1 MRQHFIAQL
10 KQILSKNLS
19 FTLTYKYMKINT
31 SPGHFLIKK
40 SDFKDLFNIMKVCL
54 FLLFAFTFQMMA
66 TNTNAQ
72 SAVIEFK
79 SNKTSVREFIN
90 EIEKQTDY
98 LVVYSNREVDTSRE
112 VNLKNRTA
120 KVSEYLTQ
128 VFGNTDISYDFENNY
143 IVLSKRAAEN
153 KIAETVSAARA
164 QQQGKTVT
172 GTVVDANG
180 EPVIGA
186 TIVVQGDAT
195 KGTVTDIDGNY
206 TLPNV
211 PDGATLDISYVG
223 MKPQSIP
230 LSGRTSINVTLVEDT
245 ELLDEVVVV
254 GYGVQR
260 KVNVIGSIAS
270 VDSKK
275 LESRPAASVSN
286 MLTGH
291 MSGVTITQGSG
302 RPGSDGG
309 TIRVRG
315 VGSFG
320 AAPTP
325 LVLID
330 GIPGALND
338 INPADIEN
346 ISVLKDASSA
356 AIYGSRAANGVILV
370 QTKQGKEGKV
380 SVMYNGSFGW
390 NQATELPELLPS
402 HEYAKYYNLATGSE
416 SYSEADIAAM
426 RDGTNPDVFA
436 NEMYLQDVIGGKGFQ
451 TKHEASVTGGSE
463 RAQFMLSFGYLNQKG
478 LLEKNVYDRYNAR
491 VNLTTKLADKLTLKT
506 FLSGIVSNR
515 NEPAVPGGFDGPGG
529 MNSIIQQ
536 ALRFPGLWPTK
547 MSDGSYGVGPKLLG
561 NPRAWMES
569 ASFFAGGTKKI
580 SSLVE
585 LGWQPIEGLNLRTIG
600 GYNYTN
606 DHQKTYYST
615 LEMHGGRTMGP
626 SELTEGMGNN
636 QYRTFQ
642 FIADYGK
649 EIKKHDFNILAG
661 YTWED
666 ESNRGISGLRNNFPS
681 NDLPYLS
688 AGAAEGQQSWGA
700 GHDWAIQSFIGRL
713 TYNFDERY
721 LFETTMR
728 YDGSSRFPAHNR
740 FGFFPSV
747 AVGWRISEEP
757 FFRQNSNLAFI
768 NNLKLKASTGS
779 LGNNNIIDDNGYQIY
794 YPYQQVYELNVN
806 RSYIFGGQPHSGAA
820 VTTYKDPAL
829 TWEKTSTT
837 DVGFE
842 SNFWNNKLTF
852 NAAYFYRK
860 TTDILYKPS
869 ASYSSIFGLNLTAVN
884 TGSLKNTGWEFE
896 IGHNNRIGDFN
907 YNLSGNFTIINNEV
921 ISLGIGNVEQLNGLV
936 GNGTNLFIG
945 YPMQMYYGY
954 KTDGVF
960 LNEQEIA
967 EWPDQKAIAS
977 GAKAGDLRYVDIN
990 GDDIVDEKDK
1000 VYLGSRIPK
1009 YTFGL
1014 NLGAEYKGF
1023 DFSTLLQGVAGVK
1036 GLLNN
1041 YAGFAFF
1048 QEGNL
1053 QRWQAEGSW
1062 TMNQTERYPIY
1073 PRLETMSNAG
1083 TASTITSDFWVLNA
1097 SYLKV
1102 RNIQLGYTLPKS
1114 VTTPWGIS
1122 NLRVYFSADNA
1133 LSFNYF
1139 RKGWDPEIN
1148 TSGSYHPILATYT
1161 FGLNLN
1167 F

>member
-1 MRQHFIAQL
+1 MNVQIRQRSISCMLLLLLSIGQIMAQL
-10 KQILSKNLS
+10 SISASNTEIKNVLRQIEEKSDYTFFYSDNFLDLNQKV
-19 FTLTYKYMKINT
+19 TINT
-31 SPGHFLIKK
+31 RNETIENTLNT
-40 SDFKDLFNIMKVCL
+40 LFR
-54 FLLFAFTFQMMA
+54 
-66 TNTNAQ
+66 NTNIAYRINNTQ
-72 SAVIEFK
+72 IALSER
-79 SNKTSVREFIN
+79 TVR
-90 EIEKQTDY
+90 QAPGVT
-98 LVVYSNREVDTSRE
+98 
-112 VNLKNRTA
+112 
-120 KVSEYLTQ
+120 
-128 VFGNTDISYDFENNY
+128 G
-143 IVLSKRAAEN
+143 
-153 KIAETVSAARA
+153 
-164 QQQGKTVT
+164 QQQAKKTIS
-172 GTVVDANG
+172 GTITDNNG
-180 EPVIGA
+180 ETVIGA
-186 TIVVQGDAT
+186 TIVEKSNPT
-195 KGTVTDIDGNY
+195 NGTITDIDGNFS
-206 TLPNV
+206 LSVAPN
-211 PDGATLDISYVG
+211 AELEISYVG
-223 MKPQSIP
+223 FQPQTISI
-230 LSGRTSINVTLVEDT
+230 SGRNTVNVILKEDVQT
-245 ELLDEVVVV
+245 LDEVVVV
-254 GYGVQR
+254 GYGVQK

-275 LESRPAASVSN
+275 LESRPAPSVSN
-286 MLTGH
+286 MLTGQ
-291 MSGVTITQGSG
+291 MSGVTIIQGSG
-302 RPGSDGG
+302 SPGNDGG

-370 QTKQGKEGKV
+370 QTKQGKEGKI
-380 SVMYNGSFGW
+380 SVAYNGSFGW
-390 NQATELPELLPS
+390 SKATELPELLPS
-402 HEYAKYYNLATGSE
+402 YEYAKYYNLATESQ
-416 SYSEADIAAM
+416 SYSDADIATI
-426 RDGTNPDVFA
+426 RDGTKPDIFA
-436 NEMYLQDVIGGKGFQ
+436 NEMYLQDIIGGKGYQ
-451 TKHEASVTGGSE
+451 TKHETSITGGSDK
-463 RAQFMLSFGYLNQKG
+463 AQYMLSFGYLNQKG

-491 VNLTTKLADKLTLKT
+491 VNLSTKLADNLTLKAY
-506 FLSGIVSNR
+506 LNGIATDR
-515 NEPAVPGGFDGPGG
+515 NEPTVPGGFDGPGQ
-529 MNSIIQQ
+529 MNSIIGQ

-569 ASFFAGGTKKI
+569 SSFYTHDTKKF

-585 LGWQPIEGLNLRTIG
+585 LGWQPLENLKLRAIG
-600 GYNYTN
+600 GYNYAN
-606 DHQKTYYST
+606 VHEKTFRST
-615 LEMHGGRTMGP
+615 LEMHGGRVMGP
-626 SELTEGMGNN
+626 SELTEGMGNT
-636 QYRTFQ
+636 QYKTFQ

-649 EIKKHDFNILAG
+649 GIKKHDFNILAG

-666 ESNRGISGLRNNFPS
+666 ESYRDVNGLRNNFPS
-681 NDLPYLS
+681 NLLPYLT
-688 AGAAEGQQSWGA
+688 AGATDGQQSWGA
-700 GHDWAIQSFIGRL
+700 GNDWAMMSLIGRL
-713 TYNFDERY
+713 TYNYDQRY

-728 YDGSSRFPAHNR
+728 YDGSSRFPSHNR

-747 AVGWRISEEP
+747 AVGWRISEES
-757 FFRQNSNLAFI
+757 FFKQNGNLNFI
-768 NNLKLKASTGS
+768 NNLKIKASTGS

-794 YPYQQVYELNVN
+794 YPYQQVYELNSN

-837 DVGFE
+837 DIGFE

-869 ASYSSIFGLNLTAVN
+869 ASYSSIFGLELTATN

-896 IGHNNRIGDFN
+896 IGHNHRIGDFS
-907 YNLSGNFTIINNEV
+907 YNLSGNFSIINNKV

-967 EWPDQKAIAS
+967 EWHDQSKIAS
-977 GAKAGDLRYVDIN
+977 GAKPGDLRYVDVS
-990 GDDIVDEKDK
+990 GDNVVDEKDK

-1014 NLGAEYKGF
+1014 NVGADYKGF
-1023 DFSTLLQGVAGVK
+1023 DFSALLQGVAGVK
-1036 GLLNN
+1036 GLLDN

-1053 QRWQAEGSW
+1053 QRWQADGSW
-1062 TMNQTERYPIY
+1062 TMNQNERYPIY

-1097 SYLKV
+1097 TYLKV
-1102 RNIQLGYTLPKS
+1102 RNIQLGYMLPRTLIN
-1114 VTTPWGIS
+1114 PWGLS
-1122 NLRVYFSADNA
+1122 NLRVYFSADNPF
-1133 LSFNYF
+1133 SFSHF

-1148 TSGSYHPILATYT
+1148 TSGTYHPILTTYT
-1161 FGLNLN
+1161 FGLNLK

>member
-1 MRQHFIAQL
+1 MNVQIRQRSISCMLLLLLSIGQIMAQL
-10 KQILSKNLS
+10 SISASNTEIKNVLRQIEEKSDYTFFYSDNFLDLNQKV
-19 FTLTYKYMKINT
+19 TINT
-31 SPGHFLIKK
+31 RNETIENTLNT
-40 SDFKDLFNIMKVCL
+40 LFR
-54 FLLFAFTFQMMA
+54 
-66 TNTNAQ
+66 NTNIAYRINNTQ
-72 SAVIEFK
+72 IALSER
-79 SNKTSVREFIN
+79 TVR
-90 EIEKQTDY
+90 QAPGVT
-98 LVVYSNREVDTSRE
+98 
-112 VNLKNRTA
+112 
-120 KVSEYLTQ
+120 
-128 VFGNTDISYDFENNY
+128 G
-143 IVLSKRAAEN
+143 
-153 KIAETVSAARA
+153 
-164 QQQGKTVT
+164 QQQAKKTIS
-172 GTVVDANG
+172 GTITDNNG
-180 EPVIGA
+180 ETVIGA
-186 TIVVQGDAT
+186 TIVEKSNPT
-195 KGTVTDIDGNY
+195 NGTITDIDGNFS
-206 TLPNV
+206 LSVAPN
-211 PDGATLDISYVG
+211 AELEISYVG
-223 MKPQSIP
+223 FQPQTISI
-230 LSGRTSINVTLVEDT
+230 SGRNTVNVILKEDVQT
-245 ELLDEVVVV
+245 LDEVVVV
-254 GYGVQR
+254 GYGVQK

-275 LESRPAASVSN
+275 LESRPAPSVSN
-286 MLTGH
+286 MLTGQ
-291 MSGVTITQGSG
+291 MSGVTIIQGSG
-302 RPGSDGG
+302 SPGNDGG

-370 QTKQGKEGKV
+370 QTKQGKEGKI
-380 SVMYNGSFGW
+380 SVAYNGSFGW
-390 NQATELPELLPS
+390 SKATELPELLPS
-402 HEYAKYYNLATGSE
+402 YEYAKYYNLATESQ
-416 SYSEADIAAM
+416 SYSDADIATM
-426 RDGTNPDVFA
+426 RDGTKPDIFA
-436 NEMYLQDVIGGKGFQ
+436 NEMYLQDIIGGKGYQ
-451 TKHEASVTGGSE
+451 TKHETSITGGSDK
-463 RAQFMLSFGYLNQKG
+463 AQYMLSFGYLNQKG

-491 VNLTTKLADKLTLKT
+491 VNLSTKLADNLTLKAY
-506 FLSGIVSNR
+506 LNGIATDR
-515 NEPAVPGGFDGPGG
+515 NEPTVPGGFDGPGQ
-529 MNSIIQQ
+529 MNSIIGQ

-569 ASFFAGGTKKI
+569 TSFYTHDTKKF

-585 LGWQPIEGLNLRTIG
+585 LGWQPLESLKLRAIG
-600 GYNYTN
+600 GYNYAN
-606 DHQKTYYST
+606 VHEKTFRST
-615 LEMHGGRTMGP
+615 LEMHGGRVMGP
-626 SELTEGMGNN
+626 SELTEGMGNT
-636 QYRTFQ
+636 QYKTFQ

-649 EIKKHDFNILAG
+649 VIKKHDFNILAG

-666 ESNRGISGLRNNFPS
+666 ESYRDVNGLRNNFPS
-681 NDLPYLS
+681 NLLPYLT
-688 AGAAEGQQSWGA
+688 AGATDGQQSWGA
-700 GHDWAIQSFIGRL
+700 GNDWAMMSLIGRL
-713 TYNFDERY
+713 TYNYDQRY

-728 YDGSSRFPAHNR
+728 YDGSSRFPSHNR

-747 AVGWRISEEP
+747 AVGWRISEES
-757 FFRQNSNLAFI
+757 FFKQNGNLNFI
-768 NNLKLKASTGS
+768 NNLKIKASTGS

-794 YPYQQVYELNVN
+794 YPYQQVYELNSN

-837 DVGFE
+837 DIGFE

-869 ASYSSIFGLNLTAVN
+869 ASYSSIFGLELTATN

-896 IGHNNRIGDFN
+896 IGHNHRIGDFS
-907 YNLSGNFTIINNEV
+907 YNLSGNFSIINNKV

-967 EWPDQKAIAS
+967 EWHDQSKIAS
-977 GAKAGDLRYVDIN
+977 GAKPGDLRYVDVS
-990 GDDIVDEKDK
+990 GDNVVDEKDK

-1014 NLGAEYKGF
+1014 NVGADYKGF
-1023 DFSTLLQGVAGVK
+1023 DFSALLQGVAGVK
-1036 GLLNN
+1036 GLLDN

-1053 QRWQAEGSW
+1053 QRWQADGSW
-1062 TMNQTERYPIY
+1062 TMNQNERYPIY

-1097 SYLKV
+1097 TYLKV
-1102 RNIQLGYTLPKS
+1102 RNIQLGYMLPRTLIN
-1114 VTTPWGIS
+1114 PWGLS
-1122 NLRVYFSADNA
+1122 NLRVYFSADNPF
-1133 LSFNYF
+1133 SFSHF

-1148 TSGSYHPILATYT
+1148 TSGTYHPILTTYT
-1161 FGLNLN
+1161 FGLNLK